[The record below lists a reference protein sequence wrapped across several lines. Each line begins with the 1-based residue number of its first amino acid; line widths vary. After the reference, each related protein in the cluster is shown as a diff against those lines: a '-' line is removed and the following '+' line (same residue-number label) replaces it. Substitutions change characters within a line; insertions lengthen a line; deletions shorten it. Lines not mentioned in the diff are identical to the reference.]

1 MTTQAGGETQMS
13 FTQWLDV
20 LRREMMQKG
29 FSAKAIQSIDI
40 KAWREFYEHGFTP
53 CEALIEDISVGA
65 S

>member
-1 MTTQAGGETQMS
+1 MS

-40 KAWREFYEHGFTP
+40 KAWRTFYDAGYTP
-53 CEALIEDISVGA
+53 LDALIEDISVGA
-65 S
+65 E

>member
-40 KAWREFYEHGFTP
+40 KAWRTFYDAGYTP
-53 CEALIEDISVGA
+53 LDALIEDISVGA
-65 S
+65 E